1 MRLENFLTNS
11 GLKNKILVKFTTII
25 NILTR
30 LKNCCYNYSNY
41 ILVINLFSYNKYMLI
56 ITSDFLKNKTRYFSN

>member
-41 ILVINLFSYNKYMLI
+41 ILVI
-56 ITSDFLKNKTRYFSN
+56 